1 MPLILHCIYIKSFK
15 AGLTVIHFIVYVQI
29 MVNLFNTYLLVKV
42 IDSCF
47 FQGTLFVFPTIFIIK
62 YF

>member
-15 AGLTVIHFIVYVQI
+15 VGLTVIHLIVYVQL
-29 MVNLFNTYLLVKV
+29 MVNLINTYLPVKV

-47 FQGTLFVFPTIFIIK
+47 FKVLCLCLSIS
-62 YF
+62 